1 MTQEM
6 GLWIDHRRAVI
17 VTDFEGDGAVQQI
30 ASKMEKRVRY
40 AVSSPSAGAKPHQKS
55 SEDGRD
61 RRFNENLDRF
71 YDEVIT
77 HLKDATA
84 ILVMGP
90 GEAKTELQ
98 KRLSTRG
105 ISDEIVSVMPADKM
119 TDPEIVAEVNKHF
132 QASRKGLE
140 NPI

>member
-17 VTDFEGDGAVQQI
+17 VTNFEEVGAVLQI
-30 ASKMEKRVRY
+30 ASKIEKRVRY
-40 AVSSPSAGAKPHQKS
+40 AVSRPSAGAKPHQKS

-61 RRFNENLDRF
+61 RRFNEHLDRF

-84 ILVMGP
+84 ILILGP

-98 KRLSTRG
+98 KRLSTQG
-105 ISDEIVSVMPADKM
+105 IADEIVSVMPADKM
-119 TDPEIVAEVNKHF
+119 TDPEIVAEVSSHF
-132 QASRKGLE
+132 QASRIGME